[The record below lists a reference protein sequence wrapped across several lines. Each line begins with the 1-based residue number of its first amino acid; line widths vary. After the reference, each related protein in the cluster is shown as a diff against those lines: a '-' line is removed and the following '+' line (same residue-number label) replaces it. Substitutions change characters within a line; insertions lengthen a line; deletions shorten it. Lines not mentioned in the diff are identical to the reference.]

1 MMARVQIGEITHY
14 FNRIGVAV
22 VSLTGDLRVGDVI
35 HILGRLTDFQQ
46 QVTSLQIEHQSIQ
59 AAGAGQEVAMKVSR
73 PVRPHDRVYKIP
85 EET

>member
-1 MMARVQIGEITHY
+1 MARVQIGEITHY

-22 VSLTGDLRVGDVI
+22 VSLTGDIRVGDVV

-59 AAGAGQEVAMKVSR
+59 EAGAGQEVAIKVSR
-73 PVRPHDRVYKIP
+73 PVRPRDKVYRIT

>member
-1 MMARVQIGEITHY
+1 MARVQIGEITHY

-22 VSLTGDLRVGDVI
+22 VSLTGDIRVGDVV

-46 QVTSLQIEHQSIQ
+46 QVASLQIEHQSIQ
-59 AAGAGQEVAMKVSR
+59 EAGAGQEVAMKVSR
-73 PVRPHDRVYKIP
+73 PVRPRDKVYRIT